1 MWKLG
6 GRIGLWG
13 LSCLAS
19 LIIVQLYIFQFPLVR
34 QINLRIYDEL
44 LKHSTYSPPS
54 QGIAIVDIDEKSLQT
69 LGQWPWPRYRLAQL
83 LERLDEI
90 GAAAVGLDVLLAEP
104 DRTSPERIQG
114 SLRDDLGLAVTFE
127 GLPRALS
134 DNDAYFAEVLA
145 KKPVVLGTKLDY
157 TRETPPLP
165 GQQEHGLSSIVMA
178 KADAISP
185 QETIFKAKGLISP
198 LPIFVENASLG
209 MIDVAPDMDGV
220 IRAVPLVSMVGDTL
234 YANLG
239 LRTLLRA
246 IESRQLLL
254 RGDGYGLQE
263 VHIRDLGVSVPVSP
277 SGMAYIPFKG
287 GARTYSYYSAV
298 DVLEGKVGLEELSD
312 RIVFIGSSA
321 AGLLDM
327 RATPYTSVYPGV
339 EVHATTVDAVL
350 NQEFICVPAWTPAAQ
365 LSAIIATG
373 LLCGFFFSQAG
384 FIVYFGAGGALTAG
398 AVGLSQWLWSQG
410 IFFTPTYIILT
421 VALQV
426 LFLATFRFWLSERQ
440 KKRIQTIFGLYVAP
454 EVVDSIVASG
464 KNYFRGEE
472 CDITVMFTDIRKF
485 TSIAEKLTP
494 EQVVDL
500 LNCYFTPMTAIIRDT
515 KGTLDKFIGDALM
528 AFWNAPV
535 AVDNHSAV
543 AVEAALRIKESLKSV
558 NRELQK
564 LFGLSLK
571 MGIGLHTGSVYVGN
585 MGSEE
590 LIEYTI
596 IGDSVNVAS
605 RLESMSSYY
614 GLTIVVSESIRK
626 AAPEAGVYIHIDD
639 VILKGKTEP
648 IAIYTVVR
656 PQEAQE
662 RAEEL
667 ARFADAKAALNRGA
681 KDIASEAFEFLS
693 QQYPEHAALYASFGE
708 RIRGAGK

>member
-1 MWKLG
+1 MWKSG

-19 LIIVQLYIFQFPLVR
+19 LIIVQLYIFQFPILR
-34 QINLRIYDEL
+34 QINLRVYDEF
-44 LKHSTYSPPS
+44 LKHSTFAPPS
-54 QGIAIVDIDEKSLQT
+54 PGIAIVDIDEESLQS

-83 LERLDEI
+83 LERLDET
-90 GAAAVGLDVLLAEP
+90 GVAAVGLDVLLAEP
-104 DRTSPERIQG
+104 DRTSPERIQS
-114 SLRDDLGLAVTFE
+114 SLRDDLGLSIEFE
-127 GLPRALS
+127 GLPPALS
-134 DNDAYFAEVLA
+134 DNDAFFAEILA
-145 KKPVVLGTKLDY
+145 KVPVVLGTKLDY
-157 TRETPPLP
+157 SRETPPLE
-165 GQQEHGLSSIVMA
+165 GQQEHELSSVVLG

-185 QETIFKAKGLISP
+185 LETILRAKGLISP
-198 LPIFVENASLG
+198 LPGFVKNAPLG

-220 IRAVPLVSMVGDTL
+220 IRSVPLISMVGDTP

-246 IESRQLLL
+246 FESRQLVLA
-254 RGDGYGLQE
+254 GDGYGLRE
-263 VHIRDLGVSVPVSP
+263 VRIRDLGVTIPVSP
-277 SGMAYIPFKG
+277 SGMAYVPFKG
-287 GARTYSYYSAV
+287 GARTYPYYSAI
-298 DVLEGKVGLEELSD
+298 DVLQGKVGAEALRD
-312 RIVFIGSSA
+312 RIVFLGSSA

-350 NQEFICVPAWTPAAQ
+350 NQEFIHVPEWTPAAQ
-365 LSAIIATG
+365 LAGIVVTG

-384 FIVYFGAGGALTAG
+384 FIVYFGAGALVTAG
-398 AVGLSQWLWSQG
+398 AVGLSRWLWLQG
-410 IFFTPTYIILT
+410 IFFSPTYIILT

-426 LFLATFRFWLSERQ
+426 LFLATYRFWLSERQ

-454 EVVDSIVASG
+454 EVVDNIVASG
-464 KNYFRGEE
+464 KNYFKGEE

-494 EQVVDL
+494 EQVVEL
-500 LNCYFTPMTAIIRDT
+500 LNCYFTPMTAIIRDS

-535 AVDNHSAV
+535 AVENHQAV
-543 AVEAALRIKESLKSV
+543 AVESALRIKESLEGV
-558 NRELQK
+558 NKELQK
-564 LFGLSLK
+564 LFGLSLR
-571 MGIGLHTGSVYVGN
+571 MGIGLHTGSVYAGN

-605 RLESMSSYY
+605 RLEGMSSHY
-614 GLTIVVSESIRK
+614 GLTIVVSESIRE
-626 AAPEAGVYIHIDD
+626 AAPGAGVYIHIDD

-648 IAIYTVVR
+648 IAIYTVLR
-656 PQEAQE
+656 PEEARL

-667 ARFADAKAALNRGA
+667 ACFAEAKTAFVRGA
-681 KDIASEAFEFLS
+681 KDVALESFEFLS
-693 QQYPEHAALYASFGE
+693 TNYPEQATLYTAFTG
-708 RIRGAGK
+708 RIRNSTS